1 MTTPLRYFWSVARPP
16 ASAFAAAATLFGYAT
31 FVAVNAPKDSEEIL
45 GLTLVGQ
52 ALAAST
58 GYRDRLIRGHFDP
71 ILAGRRSRITIAL
84 AHATL
89 SIVPGLVFWFAVGLL
104 ERLTHVRHALAFAA
118 GPLSA
123 LLYVSVVVWAVSL
136 VLGRNTGGVLWMA
149 GLFVLAA
156 AQRIHL
162 LSEAYGTSSA
172 DIAVSLK
179 AARAAIVWPGLLFTN
194 GGHVELPVLV
204 LVLLATVGVFAGGIA
219 VILALD
225 ASLKDPS

>member
-1 MTTPLRYFWSVARPP
+1 MTTPLRYFWTAARPP
-16 ASAFAAAATLFGYAT
+16 ASAFVAAALLFAYAT
-31 FVAVNAPKDSEEIL
+31 FQAVNSPKAFEEIL

-71 ILAGRRSRITIAL
+71 ILAGRQSRLGVAV

-89 SIVPGLVFWFAVGLL
+89 SIVPGLLFWFVIGLL
-104 ERLTHVRHALAFAA
+104 ERSIHIRHPLAFAA
-118 GPLSA
+118 GPLVA
-123 LLYVSVVVWAVSL
+123 LLYVSVAVWTVSL

-149 GLFVLAA
+149 GLFMLAA

-172 DIAVSLK
+172 DLAVSLR
-179 AARAAIVWPGLLFTN
+179 AARAALIWPALLFTN
-194 GGHVELPVLV
+194 GGYVELPVLIM
-204 LVLLATVGVFAGGIA
+204 VLLGAVATFTAGVGI
-219 VILALD
+219 ILRLD
-225 ASLKDPS
+225 APLEGPS